1 MNEDKMPR
9 WVLLSLLITH
19 HSSLIIFF
27 SGCGRSPDNAVT
39 LYTSV
44 DEPIASP
51 IVKEFEKQTGIHV
64 TLVTDAE
71 ATKSVGLAERLRA
84 EKDHPQCDVFWGNE
98 PFNTINLAEEG
109 VLTAYDSLSSKDV
122 PEQFKDPQHRWASNG
137 LRARV
142 IAHSVGPGM
151 PPWPKGLDDLT
162 DHAYTGT
169 IAMARPTAGTTG
181 GHVAALYVLWGDAQA
196 KKFFKGLADNHVKL
210 LGGNSVVA
218 EKVAAGTFQF
228 GLTDN
233 DDVAA
238 ARANDGKIDSYLPN
252 QGNGFGTLMIPTT
265 AGLVTNAQHPEA
277 AKKLIDYL
285 LSPEVEKKLLA
296 EKFAGWSVRELDKSD
311 VKVMQVNYPDVARIM
326 PRAIREATAILE
338 GREP

>member
-1 MNEDKMPR
+1 
-9 WVLLSLLITH
+9 
-19 HSSLIIFF
+19 
-27 SGCGRSPDNAVT
+27 
-39 LYTSV
+39 
-44 DEPIASP
+44 
-51 IVKEFEKQTGIHV
+51 
-64 TLVTDAE
+64 
-71 ATKSVGLAERLRA
+71 
-84 EKDHPQCDVFWGNE
+84 
-98 PFNTINLAEEG
+98 
-109 VLTAYDSLSSKDV
+109 
-122 PEQFKDPQHRWASNG
+122 
-137 LRARV
+137 
-142 IAHSVGPGM
+142 M

-162 DHAYTGT
+162 DHAYSGQ

-196 KKFFKGLADNHVKL
+196 KKFLKGLADNHVKL

-238 ARANDGKIDSYLPN
+238 AKANDGKIDSYLPN

-265 AGLVTNAQHPEA
+265 TGMVANAQHPEA

-296 EKFAGWSVRELDKSD
+296 EKFAFVSVRDLDKSD
-311 VKVMQVNYPDVARIM
+311 IKYMRLDYRDVARIM
-326 PRAIREATAILE
+326 PRAIREATSILE
-338 GREP
+338 GRE

>member
-1 MNEDKMPR
+1 MR
-9 WVLLSLLITH
+9 AFLRFSLFAFHFSLLSLLLA
-19 HSSLIIFF
+19 S
-27 SGCGRSPDNAVT
+27 CGRSPDNAVT
-39 LYTSV
+39 LFTSV

-71 ATKSVGLAERLRA
+71 ATKSIGLAERLRA
-84 EKDHPQCDVFWGNE
+84 EKDHPQCDVFWANE

-109 VLTAYDSLSSKDV
+109 VLTGYDSPAAKDV

-142 IAHSVGPGM
+142 IAHTAGPAM

-196 KKFFKGLADNHVKL
+196 KKWFKGLADNHVKL

-238 ARANDGKIDSYLPN
+238 AKANDGKIDSYLPN

-265 AGLVTNAQHPEA
+265 TGLVANAKHPEA

-296 EKFAGWSVRELDKSD
+296 EKFALVSVRELDKSD
-311 VKVMQVNYPDVARIM
+311 IKYMRLDYRDVARIM

-338 GREP
+338 GRE